1 MRPTTETSPSNA
13 VKNLVVVCKKFD
25 GINLRDSGLAE
36 MLIQSDGMRKRGRTD
51 RPTDCGR
58 ERCSQCS
65 GLCAPWP
72 WCRGSTYC
80 TESAYEVIGR
90 ATVATADIYPTEY
103 LLSLTYP
110 ALFASAP
117 CFHCR
122 QFLSRPQMF
131 LELQFHF

>member
-51 RPTDCGR
+51 RPTDRPTVGGR
-58 ERCSQCS
+58 GAVSAVASARR
-65 GLCAPWP
+65 G
-72 WCRGSTYC
+72 RGSTYC

-90 ATVATADIYPTEY
+90 ANVTTADIYPAEY